1 MKIILVSGA
10 RPNYMKIAPIIW
22 AIREFNQHNSVVETV
37 LVHTGQH
44 YDRQLFDVFFQ
55 ELDLPA
61 PDYSLG
67 VRSGSH
73 AFQTAEV
80 MTRLEPILEKEQP
93 SLLLVVGDV
102 NSTLAAALTAAKL
115 QIPVAHVEAGL
126 RSFDRTMPEEVN
138 RIVTDILSDYLFVSE
153 EAGTQNLLRE
163 GIVPSKIFFVGNV
176 MIDSLQKSR
185 QSWEVSDIRDRLGLE
200 EKDYG
205 VVTLH
210 RPSNVDN
217 SEVFR
222 DMMQAISEVGKR
234 LPMVFP
240 VHPRTRKQFE
250 NLNGSISGISMGAER
265 VLAEGIYGTEPLGYH
280 DFMALVSGARLVLT
294 DSGGIQEETTFLNV
308 PCLTLRE
315 NTERPVTVSH
325 GTNRVIGTS
334 PSAIIREARG
344 VLERPWPTCFA
355 PPLWDGRA
363 AERII
368 AILGEGITGVK
379 DNLVFQKKLI

>member
-44 YDRQLFDVFFQ
+44 YDRQLFHIFFQ

-67 VRSGSH
+67 VGAGSH

-80 MTRLEPILEKEQP
+80 MTRLEPILEKERP
-93 SLLLVVGDV
+93 SLVLVVGDV
-102 NSTLAAALTAAKL
+102 NSTLAAAMTAVKM

-126 RSFDRTMPEEVN
+126 RSFDRSMSEEVN
-138 RIVTDILSDYLFVSE
+138 RIVTDTLSDYLFVSE

-163 GIVPSKIFFVGNV
+163 GIDPSKIFFVGNV

-185 QSWEVSDIRDRLGLE
+185 HLWELSNIRDRLGLTS
-200 EKDYG
+200 KKYG

-222 DMMQAISEVGKR
+222 DMMQAISEVSKR

-240 VHPRTRKQFE
+240 VHPRTQKQFE
-250 NLNGSISGISMGAER
+250 NLNGSISRIRIGAKG
-265 VLAEGIYGTEPLGYH
+265 VIAEGIYGTEPLGYH

-334 PSAIIREARG
+334 PAAIIREARE
-344 VLERPWPTCFA
+344 VFERPRPSCAA

-368 AILGEGITGVK
+368 AILGERIIGMK
-379 DNLVFQKKLI
+379 DNLVIQKKIN